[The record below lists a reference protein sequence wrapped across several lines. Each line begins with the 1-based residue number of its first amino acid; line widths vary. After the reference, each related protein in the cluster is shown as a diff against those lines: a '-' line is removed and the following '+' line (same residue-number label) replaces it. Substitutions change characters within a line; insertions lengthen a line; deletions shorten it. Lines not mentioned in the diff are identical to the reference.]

1 MKLDICHVDTCLP
14 DYWRGHHK
22 AHLSIPV
29 YRGITMK
36 EIKRQ
41 LMSELAHGAI
51 MGSDTVAS
59 FLACEYCNPEDEK
72 FCISIHKAAMA
83 AINRLKPAIKGKR
96 KFFLDLEENQED
108 DDCTVYA
115 YFVFVEL

>member
-1 MKLDICHVDTCLP
+1 MKLELVHTDTCLP

-29 YRGITMK
+29 CRGMTLK
-36 EIKRQ
+36 EIKND
-41 LMSELAHGAI
+41 LLSELAHGVV
-51 MGSDTVAS
+51 MGSDRIAEALSDCSRCT
-59 FLACEYCNPEDEK
+59 PEEQER
-72 FCISIHKAAMA
+72 IYRKAKA
-83 AINRLKPAIKGKR
+83 AINRMKPVIKGTR

-108 DDCTVYA
+108 DGLDSVFA